1 MIWKDYSIQT
11 VSYRS
16 ILNSFNCPEYNPFH
30 FIKNLSRDHSKMS
43 IKAGAYGAIAAAT
56 SAISIYILLCLISS
70 RTDLLDIGYILIA
83 VKPYY
88 WAAAG
93 KTPF

>member
-1 MIWKDYSIQT
+1 
-11 VSYRS
+11 
-16 ILNSFNCPEYNPFH
+16 
-30 FIKNLSRDHSKMS
+30 MS

-93 KTPF
+93 KNLF

>member
-1 MIWKDYSIQT
+1 
-11 VSYRS
+11 
-16 ILNSFNCPEYNPFH
+16 
-30 FIKNLSRDHSKMS
+30 MS

-70 RTDLLDIGYILIA
+70 RTDLLDVGYILIA

-93 KTPF
+93 ETPRYKSRDITWSF

>member
-1 MIWKDYSIQT
+1 MI
-11 VSYRS
+11 
-16 ILNSFNCPEYNPFH
+16 
-30 FIKNLSRDHSKMS
+30 SRMS
-43 IKAGAYGAIAAAT
+43 IKAGAYGAIAAAS

-70 RTDLLDIGYILIA
+70 RTDLLDVGYILTA

-93 KTPF
+93 KCSMFYKHSHVTSQV